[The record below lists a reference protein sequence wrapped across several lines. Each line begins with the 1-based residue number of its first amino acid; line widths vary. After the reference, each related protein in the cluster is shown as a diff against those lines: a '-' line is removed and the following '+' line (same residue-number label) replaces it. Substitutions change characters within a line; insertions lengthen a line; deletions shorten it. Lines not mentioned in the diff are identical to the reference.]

1 MEDMIMVDDGQKG
14 SSLINLLIP
23 PRVKEIKIS
32 EVLPCLTSS
41 ERIRVVGTTSENLD
55 DLLPAIYLYLP
66 QATYNRQSESMSFM
80 FQEHLITIFGAGK
93 ITVTNLKDREE
104 AESILRYVKDLLNR
118 ASIYVNRHGKI
129 SPELISSKTKLSP
142 IEINKFL
149 PKKDC
154 GECGVSTCYGFAIKL
169 ATGENSPR
177 ACPYLDSEK
186 SAELEK
192 KIHVIQI

>member
-1 MEDMIMVDDGQKG
+1 MVDDKQKG

-23 PRVKEIKIS
+23 PKIKEVKIS

-41 ERIRVVGTTSENLD
+41 ERIRVVGTTNEKLD

-66 QATYNRQSESMSFM
+66 QATYNKQSESMSFM
-80 FQEHLITIFGAGK
+80 FEEHLITIFGAGK
-93 ITVTNLKDREE
+93 ITVTNLRDREE
-104 AESILRYVKDLLNR
+104 AENILRYVKELLNR
-118 ASIYVNRHGKI
+118 ASIYVNRHGKP
-129 SPELISSKTKLSP
+129 SPELIGSKTKLSP
-142 IEINKFL
+142 LEINNFL

-177 ACPYLDSEK
+177 DCPYLSSEK
-186 SAELEK
+186 FVELQK